1 MLQNEFYQRTGISLS
16 EEEFNHVNAIYM
28 AADLR
33 TDKDQFCKD
42 WKKHSQSDIINSL
55 HVVSVNRECQLE
67 VLHNERNEIVDL
79 LIQEAHANMSA
90 TLKNKAIAMVG
101 HANVIRRMFD
111 LGIDLWPGDKD
122 FIAKNLQNA

>member
-1 MLQNEFYQRTGISLS
+1 MTKKEFTDRTGLTPTDQ
-16 EEEFNHVNAIYM
+16 EFNLIHAIYM
-28 AADLR
+28 NTVL
-33 TDKDQFCKD
+33 DKDEFCKD

-67 VLHNERNEIVDL
+67 VLHNERNEIVNL

-101 HANVIRRMFD
+101 HANVIRRMFE

-122 FIAKNLQNA
+122 YITKNLPEA